1 MAHGHFFSKKIDF
14 FWNQKVAATYVAK
27 LRSPYTTQAS
37 PPSRYAFHRTETRKI
52 KAKRPKAKRAKRKEQ
67 MQGNRVDRPTAYA
80 KPKKTGAYGDR
91 RFFFVFKY
99 KISGL
104 IFYIQGGG

>member
-1 MAHGHFFSKKIDF
+1 
-14 FWNQKVAATYVAK
+14 
-27 LRSPYTTQAS
+27 
-37 PPSRYAFHRTETRKI
+37 
-52 KAKRPKAKRAKRKEQ
+52 

-104 IFYIQGGG
+104 IFSFKGGGENIF